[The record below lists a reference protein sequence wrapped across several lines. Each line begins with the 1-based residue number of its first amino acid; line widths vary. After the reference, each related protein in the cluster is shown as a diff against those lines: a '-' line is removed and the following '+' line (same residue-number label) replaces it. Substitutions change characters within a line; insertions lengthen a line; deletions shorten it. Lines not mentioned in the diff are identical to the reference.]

1 MPKKLTTVIVDD
13 EAPARNELSF
23 LLSEIDTVEL
33 IAEAANAQQAL
44 EVIKEKQPQL
54 LFLDIKLPGQSGLEV
69 AKQLQELDFKPPVII
84 FSTAYDEYAVKAF
97 ELNAVD
103 YLLKPYQKSRLEKA
117 IEKVLKRY
125 QENSSNYQKMQE
137 KLNNLLN
144 ELTEEDKSIKLNKL
158 AVNGERGR
166 VKLLDYQDLIFLS
179 TANGSVYAKTAD
191 NEYNLELNLTEA
203 EKQIAS
209 KDFLRVHRS
218 YLINLKQVK
227 ELVPWFKGQYKV
239 VMADNDSTEISI
251 SRSKVK
257 EIKEIFNL

>member
-1 MPKKLTTVIVDD
+1 MTKKLTTIIVDD

-23 LLSEIDTVEL
+23 LLSELETVDL

-44 EVIKEKQPQL
+44 ELIKENQPQL
-54 LFLDIKLPGQSGLEV
+54 LFLDIKLPGQSGLEL
-69 AKQLQELDFKPPVII
+69 AKQLQELNFKPPVII

-103 YLLKPYQKSRLEKA
+103 YLLKPYQKTRLKKA
-117 IEKVLKRY
+117 IKKVLNRY
-125 QENSSNYQKMQE
+125 QQNNTNYQKMQE
-137 KLNNLLN
+137 KLDNVLN
-144 ELTEEDKSIKLNKL
+144 ELTEEDNSIKVNKL

-166 VKLLDYQDLIFLS
+166 VKLLDYQDLVFLS
-179 TANGSVYAKTAD
+179 TANGSVYAKTAND
-191 NEYNLELNLTEA
+191 KYNLELNLTEA

-239 VMADNDSTEISI
+239 VMADKDSTEISI

-257 EIKEIFNL
+257 EVKKIFNL